1 MPNEEDQM
9 SFEVWC
15 DLLETEL
22 KIALED
28 LAKIRKADKAQA
40 KNRCHMLRA
49 ALGNARHYLSENSGQ
64 SQKLIARCC
73 SAESGEE
80 AIVVGSER
88 RFAAYPEI
96 LDLIVF
102 VTNIHGEPR
111 RRESLTLKK
120 STPR

>member
-1 MPNEEDQM
+1 LPEAVQNLSYSYPMPNEEDQM

-49 ALGNARHYLSENSGQ
+49 ALGNARHYLSEIQ
-64 SQKLIARCC
+64 
-73 SAESGEE
+73 
-80 AIVVGSER
+80 
-88 RFAAYPEI
+88 
-96 LDLIVF
+96 D
-102 VTNIHGEPR
+102 
-111 RRESLTLKK
+111 SLKN
-120 STPR
+120 